1 MVSVNKILD
10 VATMAGDAAVDAAK
24 KVLDLL
30 KSGRAD
36 EVTTSMYEQAD
47 KDYLAQNYDLPTD
60 TASRKT
66 RGVEQDYNL
75 DTRRYHGGF
84 NDIEAMAPLDD
95 IRFQSNPGGTYG
107 SGTYSGPGLYTTTD
121 PMDAYENYASVDG
134 PDVRQA
140 IMSQVD
146 RFTDPF
152 SSFETSPADFIIN
165 KMSDPEIKNL
175 ENILNHH
182 AITDRGDASTK
193 IDSKNIKNVISEY
206 KNLIKKK
213 TDNGVITT
221 GDFENFEDA
230 VNGILNDDGMFPPG
244 FAQSLAET
252 RVTNNYSGQVLQV
265 VDRANN
271 PVTIRGETVTFL
283 EGGPPKQDI
292 ADFIDDAEI
301 EIKRSAYADEIE
313 YREAVQERA
322 EELATEMSYSLEP
335 EGPAVDLIESLM
347 DELDEDN
354 MYRGQYDEV
363 RGSLYERM
371 YEDGGIAVDDI
382 ENILKGNYDPFDDDS
397 DSAAIILNKAY
408 RAAGFDAIDM
418 PDPAKVFHFGPP
430 GATHRVQ
437 LDPSKVRSPD
447 AMFDPRLKHL
457 PNLTASVPLA
467 IGTGYGA
474 LQSVGGDDGQSGS

>member
-1 MVSVNKILD
+1 MVTGSAIKAIG
-10 VATMAGDAAVDAAK
+10 AIGEAAIDAAK

-47 KDYLAQNYDLPTD
+47 KNYLIKNYDLPSD
-60 TASRKT
+60 TASKKA
-66 RGVEQDYNL
+66 RGIEQVFNL

-84 NDIEAMAPLDD
+84 DDIEAMAPLDD
-95 IRFQSNPGGTYG
+95 IKFQDNPDGTYS

-121 PMDAYENYASVDG
+121 PMDAYENYASISG
-134 PDVRQA
+134 PDVRQK
-140 IMSQVD
+140 ITSEID
-146 RFTDPF
+146 RLTDPF
-152 SSFETSPADFIIN
+152 SSFETNPADFIFY

-175 ENILNHH
+175 EDLLNHS

-193 IDSKNIKNVISEY
+193 VDSKNIKNVISEY
-206 KNLIKKK
+206 KNLIKKEA
-213 TDNGVITT
+213 DDGGITT
-221 GDFENFEDA
+221 GDFEDFEDA

-244 FAQSLAET
+244 FAQSIAER
-252 RVTNNYSGQVLQV
+252 RVTNNYSSQVLQV

-271 PVTIRGETVTFL
+271 PVTIRGKNVTFL

-322 EELATEMSYSLEP
+322 EELSNEYAFHYEP
-335 EGPAVDLIESLM
+335 EGPAVDLIESVLDQLDYDM
-347 DELDEDN
+347 YGGTVDEIS
-354 MYRGQYDEV
+354 Q
-363 RGSLYERM
+363 SLYARM
-371 YEDGGIAVDDI
+371 YEDGGIAVDDV
-382 ENILKGNYDPFDDDS
+382 ENIVKANYDPFDDDS

-418 PDPAKVFHFGPP
+418 PNPAKVFHFGPS
-430 GATHRVQ
+430 GATHRVE

-457 PNLTASVPLA
+457 PNITASVPLA
-467 IGTGYGA
+467 MATGYGA
-474 LQSVGGDDGQSGS
+474 LQGVGGDDGNVQR

>member
-1 MVSVNKILD
+1 MVTGSAIKAIG
-10 VATMAGDAAVDAAK
+10 AIGEAAIDAAK

-47 KDYLAQNYDLPTD
+47 KNYLIKNYDLPSD
-60 TASRKT
+60 TASKKA
-66 RGVEQDYNL
+66 RGIEQVFNL

-84 NDIEAMAPLDD
+84 DDIEAMAPLDD
-95 IRFQSNPGGTYG
+95 IRFQDNPDGTYS

-121 PMDAYENYASVDG
+121 PMDAYENYASISG
-134 PDVRQA
+134 PDVRQK
-140 IMSQVD
+140 ITSEID
-146 RFTDPF
+146 RLTDPF
-152 SSFETSPADFIIN
+152 SSFETNPADFIFY

-175 ENILNHH
+175 EDLLNHS

-193 IDSKNIKNVISEY
+193 VDSKNIKNVISEY
-206 KNLIKKK
+206 KNLIKKEA
-213 TDNGVITT
+213 DDGGITT
-221 GDFENFEDA
+221 GDFEDFEDA

-244 FAQSLAET
+244 FAQSIAER
-252 RVTNNYSGQVLQV
+252 RVTNNYSSQVLQV

-271 PVTIRGETVTFL
+271 PVTIRGSNATFL

-292 ADFIDDAEI
+292 ADYIDDAEI

-322 EELATEMSYSLEP
+322 EELSNEYANSFEP
-335 EGPAVDLIESLM
+335 EGPAVDLIESVLDQLDYDM
-347 DELDEDN
+347 YGGTVDEISK
-354 MYRGQYDEV
+354 
-363 RGSLYERM
+363 SLYARM
-371 YEDGGIAVDDI
+371 YEDGGIAIDDI
-382 ENILKGNYDPFDDDS
+382 ENILKANYDSFDDS
-397 DSAAIILNKAY
+397 DNAAIILNKAY

-418 PDPAKVFHFGPP
+418 PNPAKVFHFGPS
-430 GATHRVQ
+430 GATHRVE

-457 PNLTASVPLA
+457 PNITASVPLA
-467 IGTGYGA
+467 MATGYGA
-474 LQSVGGDDGQSGS
+474 LQGVGGDDGNVQR

>member
-1 MVSVNKILD
+1 
-10 VATMAGDAAVDAAK
+10 MAPKFISDAVGAVGDAAIDAAK

-47 KDYLAQNYDLPTD
+47 KNYLTKNYDLPTD

-95 IRFQSNPGGTYG
+95 IRFESNPGGTYG

-146 RFTDPF
+146 RLTDDF
-152 SSFETSPADFIIN
+152 SSFETNPADFMWEN
-165 KMSDPEIKNL
+165 MSNFEVENL
-175 ENILNHH
+175 KDILNHH

-193 IDSKNIKNVISEY
+193 IDIKNIEKVISEY
-206 KNLIKKK
+206 KALIKKQVN
-213 TDNGVITT
+213 NGVVTT

-271 PVTIRGETVTFL
+271 PVTIRGSGATFL

-322 EELATEMSYSLEP
+322 EELAIEMSDSLEP

-371 YEDGGIAVDDI
+371 YEDGGIAVDDV

-467 IGTGYGA
+467 MATGYGA
-474 LQSVGGDDGQSGS
+474 LQGVGGDDGNVQR